1 MPSPE
6 AFVEATWT
14 ASPRRSLPAAFNPST
29 PPASRI
35 PPSPLSHTGKKR
47 KRKGEQDDLN
57 GKIAELQER
66 RQALLSPEGQDKY
79 YRFGQMMEE
88 LARTAVAEKQHSAMV
103 KAMSF
108 SAFCPGCRRLV
119 RSLNGSWT
127 FALLLH
133 CYSLFVFSLILH
145 IVSLILHIVCFT
157 YFAHYLFT
165 YFAPFLSFIPHNFTY
180 LYLNKTANKY

>member
-1 MPSPE
+1 MLYYVCTFTIVYQLYSLLLLFSAPAASLQPSTSSSPEAFFEATMPSPE
-6 AFVEATWT
+6 AFGEATWT

-108 SAFCPGCRRLV
+108 
-119 RSLNGSWT
+119 
-127 FALLLH
+127 LL
-133 CYSLFVFSLILH
+133 SVQG
-145 IVSLILHIVCFT
+145 VDD
-157 YFAHYLFT
+157 
-165 YFAPFLSFIPHNFTY
+165 
-180 LYLNKTANKY
+180 LYDH

>member
-1 MPSPE
+1 MLYYVCTFTIVYQLYSLLLLFSAPAASLQPSTSSSPEASLQPSIPSPEAFIEATIPSPE

-14 ASPRRSLPAAFNPST
+14 ASPWHSLPAAFNPST

-108 SAFCPGCRRLV
+108 
-119 RSLNGSWT
+119 
-127 FALLLH
+127 LL
-133 CYSLFVFSLILH
+133 SVQG
-145 IVSLILHIVCFT
+145 VDD
-157 YFAHYLFT
+157 
-165 YFAPFLSFIPHNFTY
+165 
-180 LYLNKTANKY
+180 LYDH